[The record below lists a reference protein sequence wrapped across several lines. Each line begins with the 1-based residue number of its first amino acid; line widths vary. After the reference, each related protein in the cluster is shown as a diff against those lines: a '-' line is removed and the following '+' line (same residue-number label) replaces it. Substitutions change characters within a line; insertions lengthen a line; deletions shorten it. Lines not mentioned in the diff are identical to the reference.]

1 MIEASL
7 PPACLTQS
15 MNDVGLFGDRLARL
29 FPMIQQPSTGLVRSL
44 QKGTFAAVHM
54 THFGANSD
62 PTLPSPPDEA
72 FALCLRLCHQRAESW
87 VDGRHGIKGALKDE
101 ASIYDLRCET
111 VVHFQDPFDFIY
123 LYLPHSALSG
133 VATELDASR
142 VQFDVATGTSIR
154 DPVVAHLGQCL
165 LPALERPN
173 EANELFV
180 GYVAMA
186 LNTHF
191 LRKYASI
198 LPADRLRR
206 SGLTGWQLRIAKEM
220 IRSHLDGEVSLARIA
235 SECGISAAHFAR
247 AFKVSTGTPPHRWL
261 MDQRIEES
269 KRLLVG
275 SALSLTDIA
284 VKCGFADQ
292 SHFTRA
298 FSARM
303 GTTPGRWR
311 LVRKT

>member
-1 MIEASL
+1 M
-7 PPACLTQS
+7 
-15 MNDVGLFGDRLARL
+15 
-29 FPMIQQPSTGLVRSL
+29 
-44 QKGTFAAVHM
+44 
-54 THFGANSD
+54 
-62 PTLPSPPDEA
+62 
-72 FALCLRLCHQRAESW
+72 
-87 VDGRHGIKGALKDE
+87 KDE

-111 VVHFQDPFDFIY
+111 VVRFQDPFDFIY
-123 LYLPHSALSG
+123 LYLPHSTLSG
-133 VATELDASR
+133 VAAELDAAR

-154 DPVVAHLGQCL
+154 DPIVTHLSKCL

-191 LRKYASI
+191 LRKYTSI
-198 LPADRLRR
+198 LPPDRLRR
-206 SGLTGWQLRIAKEM
+206 SGLTAWQLRIAKDM
-220 IRSHLDGEVSLARIA
+220 IRANLDGEVSLARIA
-235 SECGISAAHFAR
+235 HECGQSAAHFAR

-269 KRLLVG
+269 KSLLIG
-275 SALSLTDIA
+275 SSLSLSDVAIR
-284 VKCGFADQ
+284 CGFSDQ

-311 LVRKT
+311 LARGG